1 VAQTSRVNANRIEV
15 IVSPRPLLMA
25 QAWDGFFMHSYF
37 ENGNDLISLFKRRI
51 SLASESWKREP
62 TVA

>member
-1 VAQTSRVNANRIEV
+1 
-15 IVSPRPLLMA
+15 MA

-62 TVA
+62 TVAEDSGSLMINQYFGSPDPI

>member
-1 VAQTSRVNANRIEV
+1 
-15 IVSPRPLLMA
+15 MA